1 MLRMRYFMLPAALLA
16 SSLGPLLISEQAT
29 ADADAAICESATR
42 AEAIAAC
49 TRLIS
54 SGTEKGAALATIYR
68 NRCAALVWALSCQ
81 VVLFKSCH

>member
-1 MLRMRYFMLPAALLA
+1 MVDLVVAAYHDPRARSKLKSAPPVWRFKSPHHLGLMLRMRYFMLPAALLA

-49 TRLIS
+49 I
-54 SGTEKGAALATIYR
+54 
-68 NRCAALVWALSCQ
+68 
-81 VVLFKSCH
+81 